1 MCREDLMHPKIFGID
16 AYIIMAALGFIAAFL
31 LAFFRRKKF
40 GYKPLDLVSMLC
52 VSIMGLTI
60 GAKLLFILTE
70 LPAVIGHGFSAEIVR
85 SRIINSGF
93 VFYGGVIGA
102 AVGIWILAGAMKR
115 DRTEML
121 NFVIPCFTAFHCVGR
136 VGCLLEGCCYGVE
149 STTGVFIAGATRVPV
164 QLYEAIALFIITACL
179 LGVEFY
185 FGKQGRGYRLLP
197 IYILLYAPARFF
209 LEMLRGDKLRG
220 VSDIVIDYATTD
232 GGFRWEFSL
241 STSQLISILLV
252 LAVGVWS
259 VGLLMIRRREKN
271 TSAPATEGEAGVAA
285 EANAEEHADG
295 SGEVLPDEESG
306 DREPP
311 SDTDDGDRTEDGEK

>member
-1 MCREDLMHPKIFGID
+1 MHPKILGID
-16 AYIIMAALGFIAAFL
+16 AYIVMAALGFIAAFL

-40 GYKPLDLVSMLC
+40 NYKPLDLVSMLC

-70 LPAVIGHGFSAEIVR
+70 LPAVIGHDFSAEIVK

-102 AVGIWILAGAMKR
+102 AVSIWILAGVMKR

-121 NFVIPCFTAFHCVGR
+121 NFVIPCFTAFHCLGR
-136 VGCLLEGCCYGVE
+136 IGCLLEGCCYGVE
-149 STTGVFIAGATRVPV
+149 STTGVYIAGATRVPV

-185 FGKQGRGYRLLP
+185 FGKQGRGYKLLP
-197 IYILLYAPARFF
+197 VYILLYAPARFF

-220 VSDIVIDYATTD
+220 VSEVVVNYATTD

-252 LAVGVWS
+252 LAVGVWG
-259 VGLLMIRRREKN
+259 VGLFMIKRREKKVAVAA
-271 TSAPATEGEAGVAA
+271 SADEAASEAQAESPAADEGE
-285 EANAEEHADG
+285 EELPHDENG
-295 SGEVLPDEESG
+295 DTELPDTDAET
-306 DREPP
+306 REDNDD
-311 SDTDDGDRTEDGEK
+311 SDEK